1 MQTVKFLERERS
13 SERKN
18 KELATDC
25 HEARLAIK
33 VRPAGAVFLLRWQLP
48 GTACVRSSHSLLS
61 PHNPPSAA
69 VLAAHLVAV
78 HSLTSNPE
86 HPMNC
91 K

>member
-33 VRPAGAVFLLRWQLP
+33 VRPAGAVFRIRCQLP
-48 GTACVRSSHSLLS
+48 GTACVRSL
-61 PHNPPSAA
+61 PF
-69 VLAAHLVAV
+69 LVIA
-78 HSLTSNPE
+78 S
-86 HPMNC
+86 
-91 K
+91 

>member
-13 SERKN
+13 SERK
-18 KELATDC
+18 KKSLPQTVMRLAWQSKF
-25 HEARLAIK
+25 ARLALFSSFDGNCLAL
-33 VRPAGAVFLLRWQLP
+33 PALDH
-48 GTACVRSSHSLLS
+48 SHSLLS

-86 HPMNC
+86 HSMNC

>member
-18 KELATDC
+18 KEPATDC

-33 VRPAGAVFLLRWQLP
+33 VRPASAFFLIRWQLP
-48 GTACVRSSHSLLS
+48 ALDHSHSLLS
-61 PHNPPSAA
+61 PHNPPSGA